1 MTNFPVHTIESAP
14 ERSKPALQ
22 QLQSAFGMI
31 PNIIGAMST
40 SPVLINSLVGLFGNV
55 HGGSFTEA
63 QVQTVL
69 LTDAVTNACTWAV
82 AFHTALALK
91 EGIDPAD
98 VQAIRE
104 GRLPKDSKL
113 AALSALAKT
122 MIEKRGRLDDE
133 DVDRF
138 IAAGFGK
145 DHAPRGHRRRR
156 RVHDHELH
164 RQHHEDASRSAVSG
178 SRLGRLRA
186 RGACSAILSTGAVH
200 RAGRLCSL
208 SRIAERCRADPVASS
223 SLSPHA
229 EPAHLVLTPPTQT
242 PFFGRQ

>member
-14 ERSKPALQ
+14 ERSKPALK

-31 PNIIGAMST
+31 PNLVGAVAT
-40 SPVLINSLVGLFGNV
+40 SPVLVNCLVGLFGNV

-69 LTDAVTNACTWAV
+69 LTDAVTNASTWAV

-98 VQAIRE
+98 VQAIRA
-104 GRLPKDSKL
+104 GRLPTDSKL

-122 MIEKRGRLDDE
+122 MIENRGRLDDQ
-133 DVDRF
+133 DIDRF

-145 DHAPRGHRRRR
+145 DHALEVIAIVAASTITNYTGSITKPPLEAPFQAHIWKEPDTPVGAERR
-156 RVHDHELH
+156 RV
-164 RQHHEDASRSAVSG
+164 G
-178 SRLGRLRA
+178 
-186 RGACSAILSTGAVH
+186 
-200 RAGRLCSL
+200 
-208 SRIAERCRADPVASS
+208 
-223 SLSPHA
+223 
-229 EPAHLVLTPPTQT
+229 
-242 PFFGRQ
+242 